1 MTDLPATLTYFG
13 SLKGISQV
21 LTKSALPLI
30 EANQLSD
37 PFLPD
42 KNTPIPFSVEEL
54 FESSVKY
61 ITHAVFGRTPP
72 RGQPNHPL
80 QKAIMRWRMENRF
93 SDEAEIRE
101 ALLGL
106 LPAMVEK
113 AFNQARENHQQWIE
127 FVRAR
132 RIVPLFE
139 KFLDL
144 PLWEKQGFAHKGAAV
159 KFKVSNTSIFSYCSA
174 VRYQKKP
181 AITVNR
187 QQYVEHMVGAIPT
200 LEFEPRN
207 ILLTQNYALRQ
218 LKEWRMVL
226 DHNEHEA
233 QWMDFSTNQ
242 IQSVY
247 IGALVSPT
255 NAEQLKNHIA
265 RLNPLINV
273 YQLSCKQSE
282 YALDLQKISE
292 EVEESGTDEDS
303 EG

>member
-30 EANQLSD
+30 EVNQLND

-42 KNTPIPFSVEEL
+42 KNTLIPFSVEEL
-54 FESSVKY
+54 FESAVKY
-61 ITHAVFGRTPP
+61 ITQAILGRSPP

-113 AFNQARENHQQWIE
+113 TFNQARENHQQWIE
-127 FVRAR
+127 FVRSR

-139 KFLDL
+139 KFLEL
-144 PLWEKQGFAHKGAAV
+144 TLWERQGFAHKGAAI
-159 KFKVSNTSIFSYCSA
+159 KFKINDAPLFSYCTA

-181 AITVNR
+181 AITVDS
-187 QQYVEHMVGAIPT
+187 QQYIEHMAGAIPE
-200 LEFEPRN
+200 LEFEPKN

-218 LKEWRMVL
+218 LKEWRMVF
-226 DHNEHEA
+226 DHNEHDT
-233 QWMDFSTNQ
+233 QWMDFSARQ

-255 NAEQLKNHIA
+255 SAEQLKNHIA
-265 RLNPLINV
+265 KLNPLINV
-273 YQLSCKQSE
+273 YQLRCKQFE
-282 YALDLQKISE
+282 YGLDLHKISE
-292 EVEESGTDEDS
+292 EVEESGSDE
-303 EG
+303 EHEE